1 MPNGIPAEVKEAAR
15 IARALSHPVRLQIL
29 NELRD
34 DGAYVMHLTAMLGRP
49 QANISQHL
57 MVLREADLVT
67 AEREG
72 MTVIYHVR
80 NPQVLDVVDQ
90 LLALAGERVEI
101 HRTDDVTPGV
111 TPGVEGSDGMHGKRQ
126 RRRKGKCRCPRCQG
140 DG

>member
-34 DGAYVMHLTAMLGRP
+34 GGAYVMHLTTMLGRP

-80 NPQVLDVVDQ
+80 NPRVLDVMDQ
-90 LLALAGERVEI
+90 LLALAGERAESR
-101 HRTDDVTPGV
+101 RTDDVMPGAD
-111 TPGVEGSDGMHGKRQ
+111 GSGGMRGKRQ
-126 RRRKGKCRCPRCQG
+126 RRRKGKCRCPRCRG
-140 DG
+140 EE

>member
-1 MPNGIPAEVKEAAR
+1 MPNGMPAEIKEAAR

-34 DGAYVMHLTAMLGRP
+34 GGAYVMHLTTMLGRP

-57 MVLREADLVT
+57 MVLREADLVI

-80 NPQVLDVVDQ
+80 NPRVLDVVDQ
-90 LLALAGERVEI
+90 LLALAGERPEI
-101 HRTDDVTPGV
+101 RRTDDVMPGAD
-111 TPGVEGSDGMHGKRQ
+111 GSNGMRGKRQ
-126 RRRKGKCRCPRCQG
+126 RRRKGKCRCPRCRG
-140 DG
+140 EE

>member
-34 DGAYVMHLTAMLGRP
+34 GGAYVMHLTAMLGRP

-57 MVLREADLVT
+57 MVLREAGLVI

-90 LLALAGERVEI
+90 LLSLADKRI
-101 HRTDDVTPGV
+101 ATTRADDAVS
-111 TPGVEGSDGMHGKRQ
+111 ESEADGRRHGKRQ
-126 RRRKGKCRCPRCQG
+126 RRGKGKCRCPRCQG
-140 DG
+140 GE